1 MGKKKETLPLHVDGD
16 SPPPLFKALDRFE
29 GGSKEL
35 GQFFLGLPQVS
46 PYTGK
51 FAVSHVV
58 DSC

>member
-1 MGKKKETLPLHVDGD
+1 MGKKKEALPLHVDGD
-16 SPPPLFKALDRFE
+16 SSPPLLKALDRFE

-51 FAVSHVV
+51 LAVSHVI